1 MANSLAEP
9 IGVSHV
15 TNSQSSATRS
25 SCKFASGLTRS
36 KSVRGVSSG
45 EQGSSLFEKPKVSWD
60 CAKARTVMG
69 IGESHSPASA
79 RRRTEYRASIRLSPL
94 PSGPSADPMISLHE
108 ARRII
113 TESLSPL
120 PALDLPLAEALGSVL
135 AAPVLADAWYPS
147 GDRATMDGYVI
158 RAGQEPGEFTVVGEL
173 QAGAIPEQPLGE
185 GEAIRIFTGALVPE
199 GGGMVIPQEMTER
212 SGKSVKIPIFP
223 ELRFIRAK
231 GSEAQPGA
239 IILPDRTRLGPA
251 ELAMLAQVGAV
262 SPSVVRK
269 PLVRHV
275 ATGGEIVPPDQTPPE
290 GKIRDTNT
298 SLLHALLS
306 QQGIE
311 SISSSRCADDPAALA
326 ELCGQACDLLLIS
339 GGASV
344 GDYDFGAEALRR
356 AGFTIH
362 FNKVNLR
369 PGKPLTF
376 ATKGSQAAFVI
387 PGNPVSHFVC
397 FHVAIRLALELMSGI
412 TPAWSFL
419 DLPLGD
425 GAVLKP
431 DPRETYWPARAE
443 VSEAAL
449 IVSPLRWSTS
459 GDTFSLAGTNALLQV
474 NETSP
479 SGSRVKT
486 LLLAAPF

>member
-1 MANSLAEP
+1 
-9 IGVSHV
+9 
-15 TNSQSSATRS
+15 
-25 SCKFASGLTRS
+25 
-36 KSVRGVSSG
+36 
-45 EQGSSLFEKPKVSWD
+45 
-60 CAKARTVMG
+60 
-69 IGESHSPASA
+69 
-79 RRRTEYRASIRLSPL
+79 
-94 PSGPSADPMISLHE
+94 MISLQE

-113 TESLSPL
+113 TDSLAPL
-120 PALDLPLAEALGSVL
+120 PAVNLPLAEALGSAL

-158 RAGQEPGEFTVVGEL
+158 RSGQETGEFTVVGEL
-173 QAGAIPEQPLGE
+173 QAGSIPGQPLAE
-185 GEAIRIFTGALVPE
+185 RQAIRIFTGALVPE

-212 SGKSVKIPIFP
+212 SGDTVKIPIFP

-239 IILPDRTRLGPA
+239 IILPSGSRLGPA

-262 SPSVVRK
+262 HPSIVRQPVVR
-269 PLVRHV
+269 HI

-298 SLLHALLS
+298 TLLHALLG
-306 QQGIE
+306 QQGV
-311 SISSSRCADDPAALA
+311 SSVSSSHCADDPAALA
-326 ELCGQACDLLLIS
+326 DLCAGPCDLLLIS

-356 AGFTIH
+356 CGFTIH

-412 TPAWSFL
+412 APSWSFL
-419 DLPLGD
+419 DVELSD
-425 GAVLKP
+425 GTILKT
-431 DPRETYWPARAE
+431 DPRETFWPARVEPADG
-443 VSEAAL
+443 AL
-449 IVSPLRWSTS
+449 TVSPLRWSTS

-474 NETSP
+474 NESSP
-479 SGSRVKT
+479 SGNRVKT